1 MELRV
6 KKLERRVRAYA
17 SEILENM
24 FLEKLRDEFGFYNIE
39 LLHNVINIHLGT
51 NSITDFFNNN
61 KEIVYNDTEQYY
73 YKVVAYDDLKVND
86 IVLFVPMNVNNK
98 ERMEFFDTA
107 DDHSTLQEYIDYLHR
122 LLNYT

>member
-61 KEIVYNDTEQYY
+61 KEIVYNDTERYY

-107 DDHSTLQEYIDYLHR
+107 DDHSTLQEYIDYLQR